1 MRMKKGKDK
10 NIFRNHIISLNHP
23 SNLMKRGFIC
33 LHFTKKKK
41 KNETLEKQKIIE
53 TGYQEIISTA
63 AKSCRISG
71 IRYEISI
78 SI

>member
-1 MRMKKGKDK
+1 MP
-10 NIFRNHIISLNHP
+10 SLY
-23 SNLMKRGFIC
+23 K
-33 LHFTKKKK
+33 KKKK